1 MGDLVYL
8 EEYKE
13 QLIGEEI
20 AELRKELQEIM
31 ARWPAEPSVGYFLSL
46 EDMNKMVEIW
56 DDGKR
61 KL

>member
-1 MGDLVYL
+1 MGDLIYL

-13 QLIGEEI
+13 KIINEEI

-31 ARWPAEPSVGYFLSL
+31 STWPHDPGTGYFLSL
-46 EDMNKMVEIW
+46 EDMDKIEKLW
-56 DDGKR
+56 DDEKR